1 MAFNIVQTQQ
11 EADKFTYKK
20 NQSTVLYTIDTK
32 NISIHGCNVITKTP
46 TAGDVL
52 CVTQR
57 YKQNSD
63 SSGWTLLPPQ
73 SQDIVWV
80 KGDTVNMDVWPTET
94 IGDIKIRS
102 IEPVGICYKVRDRKA
117 YVLYGKEVED
127 PDDIALAKAYRFKA
141 DIKAI
146 PSTTANVHIKV
157 DNTFDETFSVS
168 GATYLRQFCI
178 NMQTALASIGGYV
191 SCQLIGPHEYDPLDT
206 NGFYTG
212 NDGNDGIMVLN
223 VKQCN
228 HPSVTMS
235 INGTDINLDNYTCYD
250 VYTDINKIA
259 NASEIFYK
267 NNGSQGGDASNFDLY
282 YEYVRISGRSLS
294 AQPSSPID
302 TNIPINESTWNTA
315 NAKIYRNAYGSYKKY
330 VESCM
335 MNLYWGI
342 SGATLNKG
350 HKHTQML
357 AKARYI
363 DPASGEVKP
372 LYLAPYLCNNVS
384 INAIGLEAGRWWMPS
399 IGELSELFSG
409 TIESNNIDMI
419 NSMSGKLGL
428 VGITTYDTDYKYLS
442 CTPSIASFDIDPM
455 SYNYWHGGTNPE
467 DEYFRCEL
475 FPVADDSYHILRA
488 ITAVDI

>member
-1 MAFNIVQTQQ
+1 MAFNVVQTQQ

-80 KGDTVNMDVWPTET
+80 KGNTVNMDVWPTET

-141 DIKAI
+141 INIKV
-146 PSTTANVHIKV
+146 PSTTAKVHIKV
-157 DNTFDETFSVS
+157 NNTFDQTFSVP
-168 GATYLRQFCI
+168 GATNLRQFCI
-178 NMQTALASIGGYV
+178 NMQNALANIGGDV

-212 NDGNDGIMVLN
+212 NDGIMVLN
-223 VKQCN
+223 IKQWN

-235 INGTDINLDNYTCYD
+235 INGTDINVDGCTCYD
-250 VYTDINKIA
+250 VYTDITNIS
-259 NASEIFYK
+259 NVSEIFYK
-267 NNGSQGGDASNFDLY
+267 NNGSHGGDASNFDLY
-282 YEYVRISGRSLS
+282 YEYVRISGRNLS
-294 AQPSSPID
+294 ARPSSPID
-302 TNIPINESTWNTA
+302 TDVPINESTWNTA
-315 NAKIYRNAYGSYKKY
+315 NAKIYRDAYGSYKKY

-335 MNLYWGI
+335 MNLYWGL

-363 DPASGEVKP
+363 DPVSGEVKP

-409 TIESNNIDMI
+409 TMESNNIDMI
-419 NSMSGKLGL
+419 NSMLRKFFGFNE
-428 VGITTYDTDYKYLS
+428 IYPYDSDYKYLS
-442 CTPSIASFDIDPM
+442 CTPSIVTNNDFI
-455 SYNYWHGGTNPE
+455 SYSYCHGGNSPE
-467 DEYFRCEL
+467 DEYFRCTQ
-475 FPVADDSYHILRA
+475 FPVAEDGYTVLRA

>member
-32 NISIHGCNVITKTP
+32 NINIHGCNVITKTP

-117 YVLYGKEVED
+117 YVLYVKEVED
-127 PDDIALAKAYRFKA
+127 RDEIALAKAYRFELTN
-141 DIKAI
+141 ITV
-146 PSTTANVHIKV
+146 PSGTVTVHIKV
-157 DNTFDETFSVS
+157 DNEFDETFSVR
-168 GATYLRQFCI
+168 GATNLRQFCI
-178 NMQTALASIGGYV
+178 NMQTALANIGGKV
-191 SCQLIGPHEYDPLDT
+191 SCQYIGPHEYDPLGT
-206 NGFYTG
+206 GGFYTG
-212 NDGNDGIMVLN
+212 DDGIMVLN
-223 VKQCN
+223 VKQYN
-228 HPSVTMS
+228 IPNITIS
-235 INGTDINLDNYTCYD
+235 INGKDINSIFNITCSNVVQDMTYWD
-250 VYTDINKIA
+250 VYY
-259 NASEIFYK
+259 FHR
-267 NNGSQGGDASNFDLY
+267 NNGTVFDDTSEMTSNFDLF

-302 TNIPINESTWNTA
+302 TSIPINEQTWNTA
-315 NAKIYRNAYGSYKKY
+315 NAKIYRDAYGSYKKY

-335 MNLYWGI
+335 MNLNWGL

-363 DPASGEVKP
+363 DPEDGEVKP

-419 NSMSGKLGL
+419 NSMAGKLGFNE
-428 VGITTYDTDYKYLS
+428 IYPYDSDYMYLS
-442 CTPSIASFDIDPM
+442 CTPSSMFDGESF
-455 SYNYWHGGTNPE
+455 NYYHGGTNPE
-467 DEYFRCEL
+467 DSYFRIVRDIMCE
-475 FPVADDSYHILRA
+475 DSYPVLRA